1 MKLTIIIP
9 AFNEAATIGKVIKN
23 IPKKIPGIKKIVVVV
38 IDDGST
44 DKTAKIAEK
53 KGAVVIKHT
62 RNTGLGFAFRT
73 GVDYAINSGT
83 DIMVNIDADGQFY
96 PKDIPKLV
104 APIVKE
110 NADCTTASRF
120 IDSDYY
126 PEMNK
131 VKFYG
136 NKAMSLLISFLTGQ
150 RFYDVSCG
158 MRAYNRHALL
168 NFNLAGNFTYTQEA
182 ILNLAY
188 KGIIIKEVPIKVIG
202 KRQQGKSKIAS
213 NLFRYGFR
221 TSYIIF
227 RAFRDYKPLYFFGI
241 ISLFFFLVAAWFSL
255 FVLSYYYQAGTFF
268 PHKWA
273 AFAALTSALIGLTF
287 LTIGLVADMLDRIRM
302 NQEKI
307 IYLIQRDRK

>member
-1 MKLTIIIP
+1 MKLAIVIP

-23 IPKKIPGIKKIVVVV
+23 IPRKIPGISEIVVVV
-38 IDDGST
+38 VDDGST
-44 DKTAKIAEK
+44 DKTAEIAEK

-62 RNTGLGFAFRT
+62 RNIGLGSAFRT
-73 GVDYAINSGT
+73 GVNFAISSGT

-96 PKDIPKLV
+96 PKDIPQLV
-104 APIVKE
+104 APIVDGDAE
-110 NADCTTASRF
+110 CTTASRF
-120 IDSDYY
+120 IDRDYY

-131 VKFYG
+131 IKFYG

-168 NFNLAGNFTYTQEA
+168 NFNLAGKFTYTQEA
-182 ILNLAY
+182 ILNLAF

-202 KRQQGKSKIAS
+202 KRQEGESKIAS
-213 NLFRYGFR
+213 NLFRYAFR
-221 TSYIIF
+221 SGSIIF
-227 RAFRDYKPLYFFGI
+227 RAFRDYKPLYFFGMI
-241 ISLFFFLVAAWFSL
+241 AMFFFIIAAWFAA
-255 FVLSYYYQAGTFF
+255 FVILYYMQAGTFF

-273 AFAALTSALIGLTF
+273 AFVALTSGMIGF
-287 LTIGLVADMLDRIRM
+287 AFIAIGLVADMLDRVRM

-307 IYLIQRDRK
+307 LYLIQQDRK